1 VENALSPSPRGRG
14 NLGKMIRG
22 YTPPADI
29 TRTRNV
35 AFAVGLV
42 FALVLLLGAVLSPGR
57 FFHGYLVGFIFWT
70 GITVGSL
77 ALLMLQHLTGGAWGL
92 VIRRVLEASTRTFPL
107 MLLLFIPVAIGLKH
121 IYPWTDAAVMNSTAA
136 LQKKASFLNP
146 AFFIL
151 RAFVYFAIWSTLAI
165 ALNWFS
171 VQQDR
176 AASREVRKR
185 MQMISGPGLVVT
197 IFCITFAAIDWVMSL
212 DPSWYSTIYGL
223 IFVAAWALSAL
234 AFTILIMYWLSAR
247 EPMSAVVQ
255 PRHSHDWGNLT
266 LTLVMLWTYFA
277 FSQYLLIWS
286 GNLPEETTWYVA
298 RKQGGWGVIALA
310 VVIFQFAFPFLALL
324 SRATKKNAQRLAMLA
339 ALILVMRV
347 IDVIWLI
354 EPTYSRGD
362 FVFNWMDY
370 VAPIAIGGLWLGTFA
385 WQLQKRPLLPINDP
399 QLEEAVAV
407 VHAGH

>member
-1 VENALSPSPRGRG
+1 
-14 NLGKMIRG
+14 MIHG

-35 AFAVGLV
+35 ALAVGLL
-42 FALVLLLGAVLSPGR
+42 FTLALVLGAVLSPGY

-121 IYPWTDAAVMNSTAA
+121 IYPWTDAAVMITPA
-136 LQKKASFLNP
+136 LQKKTSFLNP
-146 AFFIL
+146 SFFIL
-151 RAFVYFAIWSTLAI
+151 RAFVYFAIWSALAI
-165 ALNWFS
+165 ALNWLS
-171 VQQDR
+171 LQQDR
-176 AASREVRKR
+176 ATSRAVRKR
-185 MQMISGPGLVVT
+185 MQMISGPGLVLT
-197 IFCITFAAIDWVMSL
+197 IICITFAAIDWVMSL

-223 IFVAAWALSAL
+223 IFVAAWALGAL
-234 AFTILIMYWLSAR
+234 AFTILIMSWLSVR
-247 EPMSAVVQ
+247 EPMNAVVQ

-298 RKQGGWGVIALA
+298 RKHGGWGAIALA
-310 VVIFQFAFPFLALL
+310 IVTLQFAFPFLVLL
-324 SRATKKNAQRLAMLA
+324 SRATKKNAQKLAMLA

-370 VAPIAIGGLWLGTFA
+370 VAPVAIGGLWLGTFA

-399 QLEEAVAV
+399 QLEQAVAV